1 MTNRQFRP
9 GGFQIL
15 PPVIKNLLI
24 INGLFFLAKISLNNV
39 ANMDLDNILGLH
51 YFGAESF
58 QPYQILTYMFM
69 HADIG
74 HIFFNMFALWMFG
87 SAIENFWGPKR
98 FLIYYLITGIGAA
111 VLHYLVFY
119 IEIQPTL
126 AFIDNFNANP
136 SNDTFVEYAN
146 SGEIKLLSQNM
157 ISEFNRFRIT
167 YNNLLTTDQGEA
179 LRQLI
184 RYLGSYRTELLNAPI
199 VVGASGSVFGLLLA
213 FGMLFP
219 NAMIYVYFAIPVK
232 AKWFVAIYG
241 AIEVYLGFANNPGDS
256 VAHFAHLGGM
266 IFGFIMIKIWK
277 KKENNNRW
285 T

>member
-1 MTNRQFRP
+1 MTTQFRP

-24 INGLFFLAKISLNNV
+24 INGLFFLAKISLGNV
-39 ANMDLDNILGLH
+39 NLDTILGLH

-58 QPYQILTYMFM
+58 RPYQILTYMFM

-87 SAIENFWGPKR
+87 SAIENHWGPKR

-126 AFIDNFNANP
+126 AFIENFKTNP
-136 SNDTFVEYAN
+136 SNSVFVEYVN
-146 SGEIKLLSQNM
+146 SGGMKFLSKEM
-157 ISEFNRFRIT
+157 ASEFSRFRLT
-167 YNNLLTTDQGEA
+167 YNGLLTTAPGEA
-179 LRQLI
+179 LDLLMG
-184 RYLGSYRTELLNAPI
+184 YLPEYKTALLDAP
-199 VVGASGSVFGLLLA
+199 VVIGASGSVFGILLA
-213 FGMLFP
+213 FGMMFP
-219 NAMIYVYFAIPVK
+219 NSMIYVYFAIPIK

-241 AIEVYLGFANNPGDS
+241 AIELYLGFANNPGDS

-266 IFGFIMIKIWK
+266 IFGFILIKIWK
-277 KKENNNRW
+277 KKDINNRW